1 MHSQQLTRAY
11 LAQTPS
17 SRYSS
22 CKASLGPSS
31 VEADCFRLP
40 LGIQRHFDSPQIR
53 APAESPNLFVQP
65 RACKFCPAGARG
77 RGSLPVLN
85 MGPECE
91 IGVLLAESSYLE
103 MGAVCKRHLC
113 RAGKPL
119 SRQAGAAIQSAF
131 YDATRLCY
139 TAWSF
144 VGQFCGARIFARDG
158 QFGKLYCSLF
168 VAKTTR
174 IVMEHSSALF
184 DKNEAEA

>member
-40 LGIQRHFDSPQIR
+40 LGIQRHFDSPQFR

-131 YDATRLCY
+131 YDTTRLCY

-144 VGQFCGARIFARDG
+144 VGQFCGECQDF
-158 QFGKLYCSLF
+158 C
-168 VAKTTR
+168 TR
-174 IVMEHSSALF
+174 WPIRQTLLLTF
-184 DKNEAEA
+184 CC